1 MSKQDDEL
9 LGITGE
15 RGTMT
20 AERELELLNEL
31 TWSDIC
37 AGYSARE
44 LWESLV
50 ERIGER
56 MDTEEMEMRVILD
69 EIAERLEERE
79 SVLFQIEASARA
91 ALSARHPA

>member
-1 MSKQDDEL
+1 
-9 LGITGE
+9 
-15 RGTMT
+15 MT

-69 EIAERLEERE
+69 EIVERLEERE
-79 SVLFQIEASARA
+79 TVDKRCCPVVRCLRIGGQ
-91 ALSARHPA
+91 